1 MAGIFTNAVIS
12 GQRIALVLVPVCVI
26 LCLIITG
33 QIADLKKF
41 VPIGGAIILAIIL
54 AFILF
59 PDVIQERI
67 DSFVSRWKSSPADEF
82 IGEQF
87 ANIISRVNERFFGT
101 GLGRATNS
109 ARLFGKVELIET
121 WYPKVMFEVGYIGLA
136 AFLFLTSVIT
146 WITFRAYRSV
156 KTPSLRGIG
165 ASYWVF
171 ILFISYQT
179 YYYPLDVDPVA
190 VYYWVMVGTV
200 LKLPEIDKIEQ
211 KRMKELV
218 AAGLLVPG
226 DEPPD

>member
-1 MAGIFTNAVIS
+1 MFINAVIS
-12 GQRIALVLVPVCVI
+12 GQRIALVLVPICVI

-41 VPIGGAIILAIIL
+41 LPIGGAIAVAIVL

-59 PDVIQERI
+59 PEVIQERV
-67 DSFVSRWKSSPADEF
+67 DSFVDRWEASPANDF
-82 IGEQF
+82 IEEQF
-87 ANIISRVNERFFGT
+87 ERITRTVRDRTFGT

-109 ARLFGKVELIET
+109 ARMFGKVELVET

-136 AFLFLTSVIT
+136 AFLGFVSSIT
-146 WITFRAYRSV
+146 WITFKAYRSI

-200 LKLPEIDKIEQ
+200 LKLPEIDKAEQ

-226 DEPPD
+226 EEPSD